1 MMIEKDKLEKIYRL
15 MNLKLCDEEKK
26 ILYTLEMKITIF
38 LTDLTP
44 EEILL
49 LDTLYKNYF

>member
-1 MMIEKDKLEKIYRL
+1 MIEKDKLEKIYRL
-15 MNLKLCDEEKK
+15 MNLELCDEEKK

-49 LDTLYKNYF
+49 LDTLYKNHF